1 MNRFELRK
9 EQKKESIRR
18 AALELFQIYGFKKV
32 AMSEIAR
39 KADVSPVTIFNHFGS
54 KDELVRD
61 VVKTLILTILDRYR
75 AVIESEQTFI
85 EKLEFILFDKSE
97 LSRQYQGELIQTALS
112 SDPEIQ
118 QFIEQIWQR
127 EINQLM
133 LDFYEEGKRQGY
145 VNENLS
151 QEGILA
157 YTAIF
162 RSGFMVNPSLL
173 SELGH
178 NTELFHELTSL
189 YLYGLMGKAQ

>member
-1 MNRFELRK
+1 VDRFERRK

-18 AALELFQIYGFKKV
+18 AALELFQTYGFKKV
-32 AMSEIAR
+32 TIGEIAR

-54 KDELVRD
+54 KEELVRD
-61 VVKTLILTILDRYR
+61 VVKTLILNMLDSYR

-97 LSRQYQGELIQTALS
+97 VARQYQGELVQTALS

-118 QFIEQIWQR
+118 QFIEHIWQGK
-127 EINQLM
+127 INQLM

-145 VNENLS
+145 VNANLS
-151 QEGILA
+151 QEGMLA

-162 RSGFMVNPSLL
+162 RSGLMANPGIL
-173 SELGH
+173 SDMGH
-178 NTELFHELTSL
+178 NTELFHELMSF
-189 YLYGLMGKAQ
+189 YLYGLMGKVQ